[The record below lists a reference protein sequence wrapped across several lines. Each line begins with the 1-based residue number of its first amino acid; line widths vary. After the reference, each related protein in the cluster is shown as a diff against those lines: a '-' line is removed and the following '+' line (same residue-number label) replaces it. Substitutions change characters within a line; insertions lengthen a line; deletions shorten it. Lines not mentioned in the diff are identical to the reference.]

1 MPIDLFEPVFLYGK
15 MKYLTIHMQEQ
26 EIKAVLAENIKKY
39 RSRRGWSQLFLSEK
53 LGISANF
60 LSQVET
66 GKAWVSPLTLSKLAS
81 ALEIEVFELFKPPAE
96 DDASRDDAEVRK
108 LGRFAEDLA
117 LALEV
122 SVSEAAKNLRGTIAK
137 IRREYTE

>member
-1 MPIDLFEPVFLYGK
+1 
-15 MKYLTIHMQEQ
+15 MQKQ
-26 EIKAVLAENIKKY
+26 EIKAILAENIKKY
-39 RSRRGWSQLFLSEK
+39 RKRRGWSQLFLSEK

-66 GKAWVSPLTLSKLAS
+66 GKAWVPPLTLSKLAA
-81 ALEIEVFELFKPPAE
+81 ALEVEVFELFKPATDGE
-96 DDASRDDAEVRK
+96 ASWDDAEARK

>member
-1 MPIDLFEPVFLYGK
+1 
-15 MKYLTIHMQEQ
+15 MQEQ
-26 EIKAVLAENIKKY
+26 EIKAALAENIKKY
-39 RSRRGWSQLFLSEK
+39 RNRRGWSQLCLSEK

-81 ALEIEVFELFKPPAE
+81 ALEIEVFELFKPPTE
-96 DDASRDDAEVRK
+96 GEASRDDAEARK

>member
-1 MPIDLFEPVFLYGK
+1 
-15 MKYLTIHMQEQ
+15 MQKQ
-26 EIKAVLAENIKKY
+26 EIKAILAENIKKY
-39 RSRRGWSQLFLSEK
+39 RKRRGWSQLFLSEK

-66 GKAWVSPLTLSKLAS
+66 GKAWVPPLTLSKLAA
-81 ALEIEVFELFKPPAE
+81 ALEVEVFELFKPATDGE
-96 DDASRDDAEVRK
+96 ASWDDAEARM